1 MGSVCSKIC
10 IEREKSVKFPSEIEN
25 TTSIKHKD
33 IIDWEKQDYNKRKIN
48 RNDTVKSIF
57 I

>member
-1 MGSVCSKIC
+1 MGSVCSKFC

-48 RNDTVKSIF
+48 NTVKSIL